1 MKGESEIEKKRNRK
15 MEDKIIVWLIARRKG
30 SPVNTSCDGYL
41 HKDGKWRFERR
52 SGIAFSFPP
61 PSALLFGSED
71 SAQAFLDANDLP
83 GYECSML
90 IGGGEGG
97 SWGL

>member
-1 MKGESEIEKKRNRK
+1 MKDE
-15 MEDKIIVWLIARRKG
+15 IIVWIIARRKG
-30 SPVNTSCDGYL
+30 SPVSTSCDGYL
-41 HKDGKWRFERR
+41 NENGSWCFKRR
-52 SGIAFSFPP
+52 SGISFAVPP
-61 PSALLFGSED
+61 RSARLFDSED